1 MIWVLA
7 MHLYGDGTRG
17 VARGIGEERV
27 ELGIAGRIALVT
39 GGSRGIGRAAAE
51 SLARE
56 GATVV
61 VGARGA
67 EGVDAAVAQLR
78 AAGATAEG
86 IVVDMADPLGP
97 ADAVARAQA
106 VAGPVDIVVAN
117 AGGPPPGRFVDAD
130 DDGWDLAVQQN
141 LLGTVRLIRAAL
153 PGMRE
158 RGWGRIVTIT
168 STSVREVIDG
178 LALSNATRAGVAGA
192 VRTLAREVAE
202 DGVTV
207 NNVLPGPILTDR
219 MRQLLSAQPDL
230 DVAIAARGAQNP
242 TGRVGDPGEVGD
254 LVAFLASDRAAF
266 INGAS
271 VMIDGGESRVVG

>member
-1 MIWVLA
+1 MVTEPTAGTESSGRGGA
-7 MHLYGDGTRG
+7 M
-17 VARGIGEERV
+17 
-27 ELGIAGRIALVT
+27 ELGIEGRVALVT

-51 SLARE
+51 ALARE
-56 GATVV
+56 GAQVV
-61 VGARGA
+61 VAARGA
-67 EGVDAAVAQLR
+67 EGVDAAVADLR
-78 AAGATAEG
+78 ASGARAEG
-86 IVVDMADPLGP
+86 ILTDMSDPLGP
-97 ADAVARAQA
+97 ADAVARAEA
-106 VAGPVDIVVAN
+106 IIGPVEILVAN

-130 DDGWDLAVQQN
+130 DDGWDIAVQQN

-153 PGMRE
+153 PGMRA

-192 VRTLAREVAE
+192 VRTLAREVAG

-219 MRQLLSAQPDL
+219 MRELLSAAPDL
-230 DVAIAARGAQNP
+230 DAAIAERGSRNP
-242 TGRVGDPGEVGD
+242 TGRVGDPAEVGD

>member
-1 MIWVLA
+1 M
-7 MHLYGDGTRG
+7 D
-17 VARGIGEERV
+17 
-27 ELGIAGRIALVT
+27 LGIEGRVALVT

-51 SLARE
+51 ALGRE
-56 GATVV
+56 GAHVV
-61 VGARGA
+61 VGARGP
-67 EGVDAAVAQLR
+67 EGVDAAVAVLR
-78 AAGATAEG
+78 DAGVTAEG
-86 IVVDMADPLGP
+86 IIVDMSDPLGP
-97 ADAVARAQA
+97 ADAVTRAESLL
-106 VAGPVDIVVAN
+106 GPVDIVVAN

-130 DDGWDLAVQQN
+130 DAGWDLAVQQN

-153 PGMRE
+153 PGMRA

-192 VRTLAREVAE
+192 VRTLAREVAA

-219 MRQLLSAQPDL
+219 MRQLLSSQPDL
-230 DVAIAARGAQNP
+230 DAAIAARGAQNP
-242 TGRVGDPGEVGD
+242 TGRVGDPAEVGD
-254 LVAFLASDRAAF
+254 LVAFLASDRASF
-266 INGAS
+266 VNGAS